1 MTSHALIPAPARLAI
16 LGGGLLGRLLAL
28 ALSGKGYSIDLY
40 DRGGPEAEHA
50 AAHVAA
56 AMLDAEP
63 GCPMVHG
70 PAAWIDMQ
78 GRRYGYTEPGWARIT
93 PGRLLRVFAD
103 ER

>member
-50 AAHVAA
+50 AARVAA
-56 AMLDAEP
+56 AMLARWP
-63 GCPMVHG
+63 NQRLPSMAWCAWASTAS
-70 PAAWIDMQ
+70 PA
-78 GRRYGYTEPGWARIT
+78 GRN
-93 PGRLLRVFAD
+93 
-103 ER
+103 